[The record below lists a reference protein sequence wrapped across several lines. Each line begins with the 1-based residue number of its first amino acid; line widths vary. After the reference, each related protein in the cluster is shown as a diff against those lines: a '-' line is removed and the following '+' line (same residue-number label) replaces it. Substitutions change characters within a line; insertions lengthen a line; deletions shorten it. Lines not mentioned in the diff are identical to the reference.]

1 MAAIEITN
9 LSKHFGDVVAVDELD
24 LTVEEGEIFGFL
36 GPNGA
41 GKSTT
46 IDIILD
52 FVRPTS
58 GQVTVLGHD
67 AQKEGLQIRQQTG
80 VLPDAYHVYNR
91 LTGRQHL
98 EFAIELKGTDDDPME
113 LLERV
118 GIAEAADRKAGGY
131 SKGMKQRL
139 MLAIALLGKPDLL
152 ILDEPSTGLDPNGA
166 KEIRDIIR
174 QEKARGATVFFS
186 SHVMEQVEA
195 VCDRVGIINRGQL
208 VALDNVEGLRAAKG
222 AGETLY
228 LQVKT
233 LSEAVLR
240 KITDVD
246 GVEFATIDDGQVR
259 VTVGD
264 RSKFEVLD
272 DIDEITTVEDFSV
285 VTSSLGDLFI
295 QYTNETQEVQR

>member
-1 MAAIEITN
+1 
-9 LSKHFGDVVAVDELD
+9 
-24 LTVEEGEIFGFL
+24 
-36 GPNGA
+36 
-41 GKSTT
+41 
-46 IDIILD
+46 
-52 FVRPTS
+52 
-58 GQVTVLGHD
+58 
-67 AQKEGLQIRQQTG
+67 
-80 VLPDAYHVYNR
+80 
-91 LTGRQHL
+91 
-98 EFAIELKGTDDDPME
+98 
-113 LLERV
+113 
-118 GIAEAADRKAGGY
+118 
-131 SKGMKQRL
+131 
-139 MLAIALLGKPDLL
+139 
-152 ILDEPSTGLDPNGA
+152 
-166 KEIRDIIR
+166 
-174 QEKARGATVFFS
+174 
-186 SHVMEQVEA
+186 MEQVEA
-195 VCDRVGIINRGQL
+195 ICDRVGIINRGQL

-233 LSEAVLR
+233 LSEAVLK